1 MSSMS
6 SKLVTGGILAVIGLI
21 TLKVV
26 MFIIGGTIA
35 IFALLF
41 KLLPILIIAWLA
53 WRLIKY
59 VGRKDSDTVTS

>member
-1 MSSMS
+1 MS

-26 MFIIGGTIA
+26 MFLIGGTIA

-41 KLLPILIIAWLA
+41 KLLPILLIGWIL
-53 WRLIKY
+53 WR
-59 VGRKDSDTVTS
+59 VVRSVTKEKPAAE